1 MLLATTARVFP
12 PEVRLREQLA
22 SLAEA
27 GFDGVEL
34 NLEAEYGL
42 GLPLEAPVA
51 ASVLA
56 ACREHGLQIASVYSR
71 DQWRIPITSDDPS
84 DRERAYGGLV
94 HLVEA
99 AARLE
104 CDAALI
110 IPGIVDTQVIA
121 PQNRQIIAY
130 TDAYERTRDALGR
143 LLARAE
149 RLGVNLCLENTGSK
163 FLLSPLEFR
172 DFIDG
177 FGSPR
182 VRMYLDI
189 ANTLNYGF
197 PEHWIPVMGTRI
209 ARLHVKDARPSLFPM
224 NAVVN
229 IFEGEV
235 NWPLV
240 TRQLAEIGYDGWL
253 TAEVLP
259 PWRYYPE
266 RFLRRLREDLGFLSS
281 EIERGRSRPAIA

>member
-1 MLLATTARVFP
+1 MLLATTARVFL
-12 PEVRLREQLA
+12 PEVSLTEQLA
-22 SLAEA
+22 ALAEA

-34 NLEAEYGL
+34 NLESEYGL
-42 GLPLEAPVA
+42 GLPLGAPTA

-56 ACREHGLQIASVYSR
+56 ACRGHSLDIASVYTR
-71 DQWRIPITSDDPS
+71 DQWRVPITSDNPT
-84 DRERAYGGLV
+84 DRERAYAGLV

-121 PQNRQIIAY
+121 PQNRQIVAY
-130 TDAYERTRDALGR
+130 TDAYERAQDALGR
-143 LLARAE
+143 LLPQAE

-177 FGSPR
+177 FGSRR

-197 PEHWIPVMGTRI
+197 PEHWIPVLGERI
-209 ARLHVKDARPSLFPM
+209 ARLHVKDARPSLFPI

-240 TRQLAEIGYDGWL
+240 TRQLAELGYDGWL

-266 RFLRRLREDLGFLSS
+266 RFLRRLREDLDFLRS
-281 EIERGRSRPAIA
+281 EIERVRSQPETA